1 MSNYILPGKQQGAA
15 LAVSLII
22 LTLMTVIGVTAVKSS
37 VIENRI
43 ATNMHDK
50 QMSFEAAEA
59 ALRDAE
65 AWLIEQESSPGTSR
79 EKGATSTVTV
89 WVKGVPTNT
98 YSGVEATEEMMKFS
112 DDSIWETYGENY
124 GDANG
129 LSIAERMP
137 GLSAAPQFIVE
148 QFTFI
153 PDDLSAETLAAGR
166 GEFYYRITARAR
178 GGSSTSETLLQ
189 TIFRMRYN

>member
-1 MSNYILPGKQQGAA
+1 MSNINYSGKQQGAA

-43 ATNMHDK
+43 ATNMYDK

-65 AWLIEQESSPGTSR
+65 AWLKAQESSPDTAMDRDG
-79 EKGATSTVTV
+79 TSTVTV
-89 WVKGVPTNT
+89 WVKGFPTNT
-98 YSGVEATEEMMKFS
+98 HDGVEEDKPMLKFS
-112 DDSIWETYGENY
+112 DDSIWEAYGENY

-129 LSIAERMP
+129 LSASEKMP
-137 GLSAAPQFIVE
+137 GLSAEPQFIVE

-153 PDDLSAETLAAGR
+153 PDDMSAETLAAGR

-189 TIFRMRYN
+189 TIYRMRYN

>member
-1 MSNYILPGKQQGAA
+1 MNQFKSANRQQGAA

-43 ATNMHDK
+43 ATNMYDK

-65 AWLIEQESSPGTSR
+65 AWLTSQESSPDAVKTAG
-79 EKGATSTVTV
+79 GTSTVTV
-89 WVKGVPTNT
+89 WVKGFPTNT
-98 YSGVEATEEMMKFS
+98 HSDVEATEVPLKFS
-112 DDSIWETYGENY
+112 DDSIWDTYGETYGQVS
-124 GDANG
+124 GASDMDLA
-129 LSIAERMP
+129 
-137 GLSAAPQFIVE
+137 AAPQFIVE

-153 PDDLSAETLAAGR
+153 PDDMSAETLAAGR

-178 GGSSTSETLLQ
+178 GGSSTSKTLLQ
-189 TIFRMRYN
+189 TIYRMRYN

>member
-1 MSNYILPGKQQGAA
+1 MSNINYSGKQQGAA

-43 ATNMHDK
+43 ATNMYDK

-65 AWLIEQESSPGTSR
+65 AWLKAQ
-79 EKGATSTVTV
+79 A
-89 WVKGVPTNT
+89 TNT
-98 YSGVEATEEMMKFS
+98 HDGVEEDKPMLKFS
-112 DDSIWETYGENY
+112 DDSIWEAYGENY

-129 LSIAERMP
+129 LSASEKMP
-137 GLSAAPQFIVE
+137 GLSAEPQFIVE

-153 PDDLSAETLAAGR
+153 PDDMSAETLAAGR

-189 TIFRMRYN
+189 TIYRMRYN

>member
-1 MSNYILPGKQQGAA
+1 MSQFHAANKQQGAA

-43 ATNMHDK
+43 ATNMYDK

-65 AWLIEQESSPGTSR
+65 AWLVAQESSPDAVKIAG
-79 EKGATSTVTV
+79 GTSTVTV
-89 WVKGVPTNT
+89 WVKGFPTNT
-98 YSGVEATEEMMKFS
+98 HRDVAAAVTPLKFS
-112 DDSIWETYGENY
+112 DDSIWDTYGEDY
-124 GDANG
+124 GQATG
-129 LSIAERMP
+129 
-137 GLSAAPQFIVE
+137 AASMDDLAATPQFIVE

-153 PDDLSAETLAAGR
+153 PDDMSAETLAAGR

-189 TIFRMRYN
+189 TIYRMRYN

>member
-1 MSNYILPGKQQGAA
+1 MSNFNYPDQQQGAA

-22 LTLMTVIGVTAVKSS
+22 LTLMTVIGITAVKSS

-43 ATNMHDK
+43 ATNMYDK

-65 AWLIEQESSPGTSR
+65 AWLTAQESSPDTAMA
-79 EKGATSTVTV
+79 KGATSTVTI
-89 WVKGVPTNT
+89 WVKGYPTNT
-98 YSGVEATEEMMKFS
+98 HAGVEADKAMLKFS
-112 DDSIWETYGENY
+112 DDAIWDIYGEDY
-124 GDANG
+124 GVANN
-129 LSIAERMP
+129 LTESQKMP
-137 GLSAAPQFIVE
+137 GLAADPQFIVE

-189 TIFRMRYN
+189 TIYRMRYN

>member
-1 MSNYILPGKQQGAA
+1 MSEFHFANKQQGAA

-43 ATNMHDK
+43 ATNMYDK

-65 AWLIEQESSPGTSR
+65 AWLVSQETSPDAVKTAG
-79 EKGATSTVTV
+79 GTSTVTV
-89 WVKGVPTNT
+89 WVKGFPTNT
-98 YSGVEATEEMMKFS
+98 HSDVAAAEEPLKFS
-112 DDSIWETYGENY
+112 DDSIWETFGEDYGQAT
-124 GDANG
+124 G
-129 LSIAERMP
+129 
-137 GLSAAPQFIVE
+137 AASMDDLAATPQFIVE

-153 PDDLSAETLAAGR
+153 PDDMSAETLAAGR

-189 TIFRMRYN
+189 TIYRMRYN